1 MHNNKAASRL
11 DTDCALQDQAR
22 RKQRWP
28 LTASRETTQWVISG
42 EKQTMS
48 ETIERPRVLLVE
60 ADAERRALI
69 AEALEQAGF
78 NAATAG
84 AGERALLILRQRPR
98 RVEWLVAGSGLP
110 GLVDGWMLAD
120 EFHQAHPGRPVLLA
134 SRDAD
139 RPSRTH
145 AIVVAPASPAA
156 VVEVLQRLTLSDPQ
170 PGQPVTA

>member
-1 MHNNKAASRL
+1 
-11 DTDCALQDQAR
+11 
-22 RKQRWP
+22 
-28 LTASRETTQWVISG
+28 
-42 EKQTMS
+42 MS

-78 NAATAG
+78 DAATAG

-120 EFHQAHPGRPVLLA
+120 EFHQAHPGRPVLL
-134 SRDAD
+134 SSDD
-139 RPSRTH
+139 VQRPSQPH
-145 AIVVAPASPAA
+145 VIAVDCSSPAD
-156 VVEVLQRLTLSDPQ
+156 VVEALRSLTS
-170 PGQPVTA
+170 GAAWPVQAITAWAA